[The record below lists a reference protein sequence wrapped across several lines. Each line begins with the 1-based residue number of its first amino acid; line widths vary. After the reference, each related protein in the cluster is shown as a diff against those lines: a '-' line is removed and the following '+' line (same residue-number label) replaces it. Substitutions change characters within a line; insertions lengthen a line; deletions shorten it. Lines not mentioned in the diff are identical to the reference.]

1 MCVSVIL
8 CLCVMCVECDLMCAV
23 SVHAC
28 VCVCLCVLMC
38 VCVCV
43 CVVVLPL
50 LDLHKRQKCE
60 WSLCG
65 HVCWHLAGFGDLCS
79 VGGVGAAV

>member
-1 MCVSVIL
+1 
-8 CLCVMCVECDLMCAV
+8 
-23 SVHAC
+23 
-28 VCVCLCVLMC
+28 VCCERARVRVCLLVCSDVC